1 MPAIDFVLEG
11 FESTVTLSAL
21 GTLTPGVDIPELTV
35 DATAELDMA
44 LDDVVAVFSYQSDD
58 WNMNDVSASDV
69 GYIVNSIFPAFNAGS
84 DAIVT
89 LNPIGTTEATGENYP
104 DETMRVKHDYVRHLA
119 ESLFGTRY
127 GVDLFNN
134 VEALQEDVHTIT
146 GNGADCTMNVI
157 NTLMGSLMADGVK
170 HDDDESN
177 TNICRALF
185 QQMIKNQPARFNVVD
200 PAVSTGVP
208 LPFEAGDSISF
219 KLIINAADGQE
230 DLTGAIP
237 VPVRSYRIKI
247 NLTA

>member
-21 GTLTPGVDIPELTV
+21 ATLTPGLEIPELTV
-35 DATAELDMA
+35 DATAELDKTLEEVM
-44 LDDVVAVFSYQSDD
+44 AVFSYQSDD
-58 WNMNDVSASDV
+58 WNMDDVSASDV
-69 GYIVNSIFPAFNAGS
+69 GYIVNSVFPTFNAGS
-84 DAIVT
+84 DAVVT
-89 LNPIGTTEATGENYP
+89 LNPIGTTDAVGANYP
-104 DETMRVKHDYVRHLA
+104 AETMRVKHDYVRHLA

-134 VEALQEDVHTIT
+134 VEALEADVDTVT
-146 GNGADCTMNVI
+146 GTGADCTMNVI
-157 NTLMGSLMADGVK
+157 NSIMGACMGTAK
-170 HDDDESN
+170 HDDDDS
-177 TNICRALF
+177 TANICRCLF

-200 PAVSTGVP
+200 LGVSTGIP

-230 DLTGAIP
+230 DLTGAIT